1 MAKASKREADKK
13 EREAELLL
21 FFGRCRKASVAVVP
35 KAGLALQGAPKG
47 DTAERCAS
55 VQRTETTE
63 SFVRVL
69 SPALAQKKDRASQ
82 LGLLVPKAGLE
93 PARCRHHRILSP
105 ARLPIPPLRRD
116 LLYYISTKER
126 LWQ

>member
-21 FFGRCRKASVAVVP
+21 FFVRCRKASVAVVP

-69 SPALAQKKDRASQ
+69 GPALAQKKARASQ
-82 LGLLVPKAGLE
+82 LGLLVPKAGLVRSE
-93 PARCRHHRILSP
+93 A
-105 ARLPIPPLRRD
+105 
-116 LLYYISTKER
+116 TE
-126 LWQ
+126 

>member
-1 MAKASKREADKK
+1 MAKASEREADKK

-21 FFGRCRKASVAVVP
+21 FFVRCRKASVAVVP

-69 SPALAQKKDRASQ
+69 SPALAQKKARASQ
-82 LGLLVPKAGLE
+82 LGLLVPKAGLVRSE
-93 PARCRHHRILSP
+93 A
-105 ARLPIPPLRRD
+105 
-116 LLYYISTKER
+116 TE
-126 LWQ
+126 

>member
-21 FFGRCRKASVAVVP
+21 FFVRCRKASVAVVP
-35 KAGLALQGAPKG
+35 KAGLALQGAPGG

-69 SPALAQKKDRASQ
+69 GPALAQKKPEQASS
-82 LGLLVPKAGLE
+82 GFW
-93 PARCRHHRILSP
+93 CR
-105 ARLPIPPLRRD
+105 RRD
-116 LLYYISTKER
+116 LNPHDVAITGF
-126 LWQ
+126 

>member
-1 MAKASKREADKK
+1 MFWRYCQLINIERYQPSHKGGSEPKSKKYEAVKQPRIFAVRASLP
-13 EREAELLL
+13 LL
-21 FFGRCRKASVAVVP
+21 VP

-69 SPALAQKKDRASQ
+69 SPALAQKKARASQ
-82 LGLLVPKAGLE
+82 LGLLVPKAGLVRSE
-93 PARCRHHRILSP
+93 A
-105 ARLPIPPLRRD
+105 
-116 LLYYISTKER
+116 TE
-126 LWQ
+126 